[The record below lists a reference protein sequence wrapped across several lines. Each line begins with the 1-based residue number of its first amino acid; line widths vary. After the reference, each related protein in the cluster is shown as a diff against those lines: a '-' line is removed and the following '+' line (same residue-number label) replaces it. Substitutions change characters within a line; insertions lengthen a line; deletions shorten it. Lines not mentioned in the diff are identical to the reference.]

1 MNRTP
6 SAPSKNRL
14 AHFLLIGGF
23 TFFIYYVALLLTID
37 ILRWPYVIAIFAS
50 YLLAVVFHFALNRHF
65 TFQATKARIG
75 MQLPRYALLA
85 VFNYCLQVL
94 IVYFGYDLLGLPFY
108 LCTVLGIMATIVA
121 GFLLMKHWVF
131 SKRFIF

>member
-1 MNRTP
+1 
-6 SAPSKNRL
+6 
-14 AHFLLIGGF
+14 
-23 TFFIYYVALLLTID
+23 
-37 ILRWPYVIAIFAS
+37 
-50 YLLAVVFHFALNRHF
+50 
-65 TFQATKARIG
+65 

-108 LCTVLGIMATIVA
+108 FCTVLGIMATTVA